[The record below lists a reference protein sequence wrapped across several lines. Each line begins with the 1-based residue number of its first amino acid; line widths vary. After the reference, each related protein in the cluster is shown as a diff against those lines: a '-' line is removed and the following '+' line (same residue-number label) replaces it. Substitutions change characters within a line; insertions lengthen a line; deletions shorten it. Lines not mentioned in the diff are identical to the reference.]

1 MNSETQT
8 LNPKP
13 QTRYEVAFTT
23 VNPIPA
29 KGYVNVT
36 FPPGFLLTPGVTA
49 IAALTGMSSPGTIQI
64 RSASGSPPSLR
75 FLCTALVPAGSDV
88 AFQMVDVRTALNTG
102 AVGTFLVRTQ
112 NFLGQTS
119 DQSPPINL
127 AISHGILQNAIVE
140 YSGGSHPFIHVP
152 PREGGTWNVS
162 FVISS
167 PLADGHTVQIELP
180 PSFTAAYPGIGR
192 AASYEAGFTFN
203 ISTATPVS
211 DSYVLITFSA
221 PTEGSTLPTGSGV
234 WFQLSNV
241 TIASTAVPYRPNP
254 KPKHY
259 PPTPNLLPHH
269 IGDTK

>member
-1 MNSETQT
+1 M
-8 LNPKP
+8 
-13 QTRYEVAFTT
+13 
-23 VNPIPA
+23 NPIPA
-29 KGYVNVT
+29 RGFVNVT

-49 IAALTGMSSPGTIQI
+49 ITALTGMSSPGTIQI
-64 RSASGSPPSLR
+64 RSVSGSPPSLR
-75 FLCTALVPAGSDV
+75 FLCTTLVPAGSVVD
-88 AFQMVDVRTALNTG
+88 FQVVDVRTALNTG

-127 AISHGILQNAIVE
+127 AISRGVLQNAIVE
-140 YSGGSHPFIHVP
+140 YSGGSYPFI
-152 PREGGTWNVS
+152 GGSGTWNVS

-167 PLADGHTVQIELP
+167 PLADGHTIRIELP
-180 PSFTAAYPGIGR
+180 PSFTSAYPFIGSAAAYD
-192 AASYEAGFTFN
+192 AGFTFN
-203 ISTATPVS
+203 ISTTPRV
-211 DSYVLITFSA
+211 DASYVLVTFNA